1 MLFPITI
8 FPCVPF
14 ASGIFLISQ
23 SAETES
29 SCPRAF
35 VSTDDPSL
43 PPVSRDPRKVRPLS
57 GHSFIVQDM
66 TVCAGLSTRRTPHS
80 PAHSAHSA
88 HSPQPQSLRAPG
100 SMSNGMCSP
109 ALISTFG
116 KGDTRSQVVFR
127 VFISRYQELERYP
140 YGIRDGDSP
149 SEGLIQTV
157 G

>member
-1 MLFPITI
+1 M
-8 FPCVPF
+8 PF
-14 ASGIFLISQ
+14 ASGIFLTSQ
-23 SAETES
+23 SAETEP
-29 SCPRAF
+29 SCPRTF
-35 VSTDDPSL
+35 VSTDDPSP

-66 TVCAGLSTRRTPHS
+66 TVCAGLRTRRTV
-80 PAHSAHSA
+80 A

-100 SMSNGMCSP
+100 SLSNVMCGP

-127 VFISRYQELERYP
+127 VFISKYQELERYP
-140 YGIRDGDSP
+140 HDTRDGHSP

-157 G
+157 R

>member
-35 VSTDDPSL
+35 VSTDDPSP
-43 PPVSRDPRKVRPLS
+43 PPVSRDPRKVRLLS

-66 TVCAGLSTRRTPHS
+66 AVCAGLSTRRTV
-80 PAHSAHSA
+80 A
-88 HSPQPQSLRAPG
+88 HSPQPQSLWAPG
-100 SMSNGMCSP
+100 SVSNGMCSP

-157 G
+157 R